1 MDVPPQTRE
10 CGAIL
15 DFRRAHFRTWR
26 PRRERIAPSEDFA
39 DLGSGSGP
47 RGEPPESEN
56 RRFPPTQVLNL
67 PGSVSG
73 SYSRNLN
80 HLWFLGSVVAS
91 WESPAVEFYYPALT
105 PGVTHVAVNRTTA
118 AAAFAALRD
127 ADAARLRANA
137 RRVADELLCPDCL
150 ADYWRLVLCGIPPLV
165 LGYPKNSS
173 KISTAV
179 KSNSFPTIL
188 GPFVFAPRVLDD

>member
-1 MDVPPQTRE
+1 M
-10 CGAIL
+10 
-15 DFRRAHFRTWR
+15 
-26 PRRERIAPSEDFA
+26 
-39 DLGSGSGP
+39 
-47 RGEPPESEN
+47 
-56 RRFPPTQVLNL
+56 
-67 PGSVSG
+67 SG

-150 ADYWRLVLCGIPPLV
+150 ADYWRLVVHKMRAYLNLASVVDDPVRLARVLNGLDFGSLKLAALDVRNDLKLVRPRFLTTRDQLLDLAAAATKKRATDPAPPR
-165 LGYPKNSS
+165 
-173 KISTAV
+173 
-179 KSNSFPTIL
+179 
-188 GPFVFAPRVLDD
+188 APRPKPPPPAFARGGGAWNRPGD